1 MTIFFICR
9 SDELLAAKQKAEFFL
24 GLLEARTQTTSLP
37 DKYAAISACH
47 PISNKITSPRADCV
61 RTLLDNSTSSTTK
74 DIFNSQRKKCET
86 EIRKELFEKSGS
98 SDDRKNSTTTSKQYV
113 NKSYDDIVRY
123 HDFLQEQVTN
133 EMVELA
139 RNLKSNITISNEI
152 VRKDTELLETTN
164 KFAEGTVNRLKANT
178 SRISK
183 FANAACE
190 YWLWIC
196 LFLVTTTFFSMV
208 IFIRLFPKKQQPSYY
223 FYNDASTAAPI
234 VTTTP
239 KPYNSIFDFIPSD
252 RQEL

>member
-1 MTIFFICR
+1 M
-9 SDELLAAKQKAEFFL
+9 
-24 GLLEARTQTTSLP
+24 
-37 DKYAAISACH
+37 
-47 PISNKITSPRADCV
+47 
-61 RTLLDNSTSSTTK
+61 
-74 DIFNSQRKKCET
+74 KCET
-86 EIRKELFEKSGS
+86 EIRKELFEKSDG
-98 SDDRKNSTTTSKQYV
+98 KPASKQYG

-164 KFAEGTVNRLKANT
+164 KFADGTVDRLRTNT
-178 SRISK
+178 SRISE

-196 LFLVTTTFFSMV
+196 LFLVTITFFSMV
-208 IFIRLFPKKQQPSYY
+208 IFIRLFPKRAQQSYY
-223 FYNDASTAAPI
+223 FFNDGASTAAPPI

-239 KPYNSIFDFIPSD
+239 KPFYSIFDYVPTH
-252 RQEL
+252 RTEL